1 MPENLTVVFFQRKPF
16 PFHKSLEYIFTDVR
30 KRMPAYVHS
39 VIRVFKFYSK
49 GVFQRMFTIW
59 EAYRNQG
66 DVNHVT
72 GDIHFS
78 AILLEKK
85 KTLLTV
91 LDCGMLSASN
101 GIKHALL
108 KYFWF
113 TLPLKK
119 CALVTVISGATKN
132 ELLKYTDYPEAHIHV
147 IPVAISP
154 EFTYHP
160 KAFRKQPVIL
170 QVGTTSNKNLERLI
184 KALKGIDC
192 RLNIIGSLTDSIKQC
207 LSENNISFSNATD
220 VSQEQLIREYVNCDM
235 ISFVSTYEGFG
246 MPIVEAN
253 AIGRPVVTSNILS
266 MPEVA
271 GNAACLVNPF
281 NIEDIRKGIIK
292 IINDEDYRNQLI
304 QEGLINCKRFDPQ
317 KIADRYLELYLQ
329 LAGSKI
335 QEQAKNV

>member
-1 MPENLTVVFFQRKPF
+1 
-16 PFHKSLEYIFTDVR
+16 
-30 KRMPAYVHS
+30 
-39 VIRVFKFYSK
+39 
-49 GVFQRMFTIW
+49 MFTIW

-91 LDCGMLSASN
+91 LDCGMLSTST

-119 CALVTVISGATKN
+119 CALVTVISTATKN
-132 ELLKYTDYPEAHIHV
+132 ELLKYTNYPEALVHV

-154 EFTYHP
+154 EFTYQP
-160 KAFRKQPVIL
+160 KTFNNQPVIL
-170 QVGTTSNKNLERLI
+170 QVGTTHNKNLERLI
-184 KALKGIDC
+184 KALKGINC
-192 RLNIIGSLTDSIKQC
+192 RLNIIGTLTDSIKQS
-207 LSENNISFSNATD
+207 LTENNISYSNATD
-220 VSQEQLIREYVNCDM
+220 LSQEQLIREYVNCDM

-253 AIGRPVVTSNILS
+253 AIGRPVITSNILS

-271 GNAACLVNPF
+271 GNAACLVDPF
-281 NIEDIRKGIIK
+281 DIEDIRRGILR
-292 IINDEDYRNQLI
+292 IIDDENYRSQLI
-304 QEGLINCKRFDPQ
+304 KEGLVNCRRFDPQ

-329 LAGSKI
+329 LRGSNMK
-335 QEQAKNV
+335 A